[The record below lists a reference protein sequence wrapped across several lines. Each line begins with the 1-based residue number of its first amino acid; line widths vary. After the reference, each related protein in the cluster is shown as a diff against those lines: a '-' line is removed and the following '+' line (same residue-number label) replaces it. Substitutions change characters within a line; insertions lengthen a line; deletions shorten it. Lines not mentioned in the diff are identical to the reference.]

1 MLVKICP
8 TRGFIQTTLAFAM
21 MSAIPVFAATCESL
35 ATLKLADTTITS
47 AQQVAAGAFVPPGA
61 SAPPASVK
69 NLPAFCRVQATLKPA
84 KDSDIKVEVWLPLT
98 GWNGKYRGHGNG
110 GFAGQVLYPSMA
122 VALTEGYAT
131 ASTDTG
137 HAGAAIDASWA
148 LGHPDKIIDFGW
160 RAIHE
165 MTLKAKAIIQAF
177 YGEPAKK
184 SYFSG
189 CSNGGR
195 QALMEA
201 QRFPEDY
208 DGIIAGAPA
217 NYWTSV
223 FAAFIWNMQATQA
236 TPESYIGVK
245 KIPAIARAVAEACDT
260 NDGVK
265 DGVLNDPRACH
276 FDPKV
281 LLCKQGDSDS
291 CLTAPQVTA
300 LKKIY
305 DGPVDSKGK
314 QMFPGFLPG
323 GEEGGGG
330 WATWISMG
338 PGKDWQGL
346 FASGFFNNMI
356 VSKEQIDLK
365 TINVETAVKMASDQQ
380 AKTFDAVDPN
390 LKPFMARGG
399 KLIVY
404 HGWSDAALPPQ
415 ASVNY
420 FNSVEATLGAP
431 ATASFMRLY
440 MAPGVQHCAGG
451 PGPNSFG
458 QFAPA
463 GDAQHDIN
471 QALEQWVEKGTA
483 PDKLIATKNLTREQP
498 DGAQTESSNAKPA
511 KMTRPLCPYPQSAKY
526 KGTGD
531 TNDAANFECVKG
543 KPEIVSLED
552 PSVSPPRPVHTP
564 EPPYSKAARKKG
576 VEGYVTLHATIGED
590 GMAYD
595 ITLVKS
601 LEPSL
606 DESAIETV
614 KKWKFKPATRNG
626 RPVTVEMNMEI
637 GFRII

>member
-1 MLVKICP
+1 MRICP
-8 TRGFIQTTLAFAM
+8 IKVIPATLALAL
-21 MSAIPVFAATCESL
+21 MSAIPAFAATCESL
-35 ATLKLADTTITS
+35 ATLKLPDTTITS
-47 AQQVAAGAFVPPGA
+47 AQQVEAGAFVPPGA

-110 GFAGQVLYPSMA
+110 GFAGQILYPSMA
-122 VALTEGYAT
+122 VAIAEGYAT

-137 HAGAAIDASWA
+137 HTGTPIDASWA
-148 LGHPDKIIDFGW
+148 LGHPDKIVDFGW
-160 RAIHE
+160 RAVHE
-165 MTLKAKAIIQAF
+165 MTVRAKAIIQAF

-217 NYWTSV
+217 NYWTKV

-236 TPESYIGVK
+236 TPESYIGAK
-245 KIPAIARAVAEACDT
+245 KIPAIGKAVVEACDA

-265 DGVLNDPRACH
+265 DGVLNDPRECH

-281 LLCKQGDSDS
+281 LLCKEGDADS

-338 PGKDWQGL
+338 PGKDLQGL

-356 VSKEQIDLK
+356 VSNDKNKAPIDLK
-365 TINVETAVKMASDQQ
+365 TVNVEAAVKLADEQQ
-380 AKTFDAVDPN
+380 ARTFNAVDPD

-420 FNSVEATLGAP
+420 FNSVEARLGQS

-463 GDAQHDIN
+463 GDARHDLN
-471 QALEQWVEKGTA
+471 QALEQWVEKGAA
-483 PDKLIATKNLTREQP
+483 PDRIIATRNVRGPEQ
-498 DGAQTESSNAKPA
+498 DEDERSGSERAKGA
-511 KMTRPLCPYPQSAKY
+511 KMTRPLCPYPRAAKY

-531 TNDAANFECVKG
+531 TNDAANFECVAG
-543 KPEIVSLED
+543 K
-552 PSVSPPRPVHTP
+552 
-564 EPPYSKAARKKG
+564 K
-576 VEGYVTLHATIGED
+576 
-590 GMAYD
+590 
-595 ITLVKS
+595 
-601 LEPSL
+601 
-606 DESAIETV
+606 
-614 KKWKFKPATRNG
+614 
-626 RPVTVEMNMEI
+626 
-637 GFRII
+637 

>member
-1 MLVKICP
+1 MLVRICP
-8 TRGFIQTTLAFAM
+8 IICPIKGFIQATLAFAL
-21 MSAIPVFAATCESL
+21 MSAIPAFAATCESL
-35 ATLKLADTTITS
+35 ADLKLADTTITS
-47 AQQVAAGAFVPPGA
+47 AQQVAAGAFVPPQG
-61 SAPPASVK
+61 SSVPAALVK
-69 NLPAFCRVQATLKPA
+69 SLPAFCRVTATLKPA

-98 GWNGKYRGHGNG
+98 GWNGKYRGNGNG
-110 GFAGQVLYPSMA
+110 GFAGQILYPSMA
-122 VALTEGYAT
+122 GAISEGYAT

-137 HAGAAIDASWA
+137 HEGNGLTADWA
-148 LGHPDKIIDFGW
+148 LGHPDKIVDFGW

-165 MTLKAKAIIQAF
+165 MTVRAKTIIQAF
-177 YGEPAKK
+177 YGESAKK

-201 QRFPEDY
+201 QRFPADY

-217 NYWTSV
+217 NYWTRV

-245 KIPAIARAVAEACDT
+245 KIPAIGKTVAEACDAK
-260 NDGVK
+260 DGVK
-265 DGVLNDPRACH
+265 DGVLNDPRECR
-276 FDPKV
+276 FDPGV
-281 LLCKQGDSDS
+281 LLCKEGDADS

-305 DGPVDSKGK
+305 EGPVDSKGK
-314 QMFPGFLPG
+314 QIFPGFLPG

-330 WATWISMG
+330 WATWIGLG

-346 FASGFFNNMI
+346 FASGFFKNMI

-365 TINVETAVKMASDQQ
+365 TINVETAVKMAGDQQ

-420 FNSVEATLGAP
+420 FNSVEATLGQS

-451 PGPNSFG
+451 PGPSSFG
-458 QFAPA
+458 QFASA

-471 QALEQWVEKGTA
+471 QALEQWVEKGAA
-483 PDKLIATKNLTREQP
+483 PDKLIATKNLPREQA
-498 DGAQTESSNAKPA
+498 DSAQTESDHASSEPAKPA
-511 KMTRPLCPYPQSAKY
+511 KITRPLCPYPQSAKY

-531 TNDAANFECVKG
+531 TNDAANFECV
-543 KPEIVSLED
+543 
-552 PSVSPPRPVHTP
+552 
-564 EPPYSKAARKKG
+564 SK
-576 VEGYVTLHATIGED
+576 
-590 GMAYD
+590 
-595 ITLVKS
+595 
-601 LEPSL
+601 
-606 DESAIETV
+606 
-614 KKWKFKPATRNG
+614 
-626 RPVTVEMNMEI
+626 
-637 GFRII
+637 

>member
-1 MLVKICP
+1 MLVLLS
-8 TRGFIQTTLAFAM
+8 FF
-21 MSAIPVFAATCESL
+21 AIPAFAATCESL
-35 ATLKLADTTITS
+35 ATLQLADTTITS

-61 SAPPASVK
+61 GAPPASVK
-69 NLPAFCRVQATLKPA
+69 NLPAFCRVMATIKPA
-84 KDSDIKVEVWLPLT
+84 SDSDIKVEVWLPLA

-110 GFAGQVLYPSMA
+110 GFAGQILYPSMA
-122 VALTEGYAT
+122 VAIAEGYAT

-137 HAGAAIDASWA
+137 HSGSPIEASWA
-148 LGHPDKIIDFGW
+148 LGHPDKIVDFGW
-160 RAIHE
+160 RAVHE
-165 MTLKAKAIIQAF
+165 MTVKAKAIIQAF
-177 YGEPAKK
+177 YGEPAKQ

-201 QRFPEDY
+201 QRFPQDY

-217 NYWTSV
+217 NYWTKV

-245 KIPAIARAVAEACDT
+245 KIPAIGAAVAAACDM

-265 DGVLNDPRACH
+265 DGVLNDPRECR
-276 FDPKV
+276 FDPKA
-281 LLCKQGDSDS
+281 LLCKQGDADS

-305 DGPVDSKGK
+305 DGPVDSRGK

-346 FASGFFNNMI
+346 FATGFFNNMI
-356 VSKEQIDLK
+356 TSKSKNKGPLDLK
-365 TINVETAVKMASDQQ
+365 TINVETAVKLADEQQ
-380 AKTFDAVDPN
+380 ARTFNAVDPN

-415 ASVNY
+415 GAVNY
-420 FNSVEATLGAP
+420 FNSVEAALGQS

-471 QALEQWVEKGTA
+471 QALEQWVEKGAA
-483 PDKLIATKNLTREQP
+483 PDKLIATRNVREPEQAE
-498 DGAQTESSNAKPA
+498 GEGSSSEHAKPA

-526 KGTGD
+526 KGSGD

-543 KPEIVSLED
+543 K
-552 PSVSPPRPVHTP
+552 
-564 EPPYSKAARKKG
+564 
-576 VEGYVTLHATIGED
+576 
-590 GMAYD
+590 
-595 ITLVKS
+595 
-601 LEPSL
+601 
-606 DESAIETV
+606 
-614 KKWKFKPATRNG
+614 
-626 RPVTVEMNMEI
+626 
-637 GFRII
+637 